1 MDEKQ
6 LQTIIA
12 LMTGMQT
19 SIVHLSNIIASTS
32 KISHEDIAASFE
44 ETADLIPDPAN
55 NKPVIQLVLRQVAS
69 GIRNSQAG
77 EEWNDLISRL
87 LH

>member
-1 MDEKQ
+1 MTDQQ
-6 LQTIIA
+6 LQTIVA
-12 LMTGMQT
+12 LMAGMQT
-19 SIVHLSNIIASTS
+19 SIVHLSNLLAATE

-44 ETADLIPDPAN
+44 VTADKIPDEVK
-55 NKPVIQLVLRQVAS
+55 NKQLIQLALRQVAS

-77 EEWNDLISRL
+77 AEWQDLISRL